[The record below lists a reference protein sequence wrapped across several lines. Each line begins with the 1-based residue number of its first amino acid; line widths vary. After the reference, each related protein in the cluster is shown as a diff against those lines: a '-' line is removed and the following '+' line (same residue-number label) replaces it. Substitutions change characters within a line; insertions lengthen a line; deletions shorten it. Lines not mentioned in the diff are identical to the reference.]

1 MIEIKSIGGFS
12 KKGKRDNNEDYILFK
27 EIGSYE
33 NRVIVLCDGMGGH
46 GHGEVASQTVA
57 DCVFEF
63 LKCLKKEQFEAQD
76 LQDALDAALTT
87 LTSVDIYDDKKSMG
101 TTLVVVAINRMNILV
116 GHVGDSRCYLFD
128 ENGLIKFRTKDH
140 SKVAEAI
147 EAEILTP
154 EEAFVNPHKNLLT
167 RCVMSGKNHVMI
179 DVNELKIEDNYR
191 MLLCSDGVTD
201 AIRDKE
207 IEECLIDRDVQ
218 GALEIID
225 SICNEKS
232 KDNYSAILLDFSQ
245 SEENHTII
253 DEKKVSKDTK
263 QENEANC
270 CLACGETN
278 DSSARFCRKCGTELR
293 EKDAPP
299 RINIKNRSK
308 GIIMVQLL
316 KKAFP
321 LLFVIIGA
329 LLMVGYYKVTNYIE
343 GEKII
348 SEIASQQ
355 AKDIYRKQL
364 FDKFIFDLCSS
375 DSTGLKNDSVLRKDT
390 IMSLYNKFCN
400 EQFSK

>member
-253 DEKKVSKDTK
+253 D
-263 QENEANC
+263 
-270 CLACGETN
+270 
-278 DSSARFCRKCGTELR
+278 
-293 EKDAPP
+293 
-299 RINIKNRSK
+299 
-308 GIIMVQLL
+308 
-316 KKAFP
+316 
-321 LLFVIIGA
+321 
-329 LLMVGYYKVTNYIE
+329 
-343 GEKII
+343 
-348 SEIASQQ
+348 
-355 AKDIYRKQL
+355 
-364 FDKFIFDLCSS
+364 
-375 DSTGLKNDSVLRKDT
+375 
-390 IMSLYNKFCN
+390 
-400 EQFSK
+400 